1 MNGRVFFEK
10 FDGLI
15 QIWAKAMSVFPR
27 GFAQWVYRWH
37 NGRSKWAILV
47 RYVCLKA
54 AAKSIGKNVCVMDHV
69 YLQYWEN
76 LEIGDN
82 VSIHEQCNINAFG
95 GVRIGRDVSIAHG
108 ISVVS
113 FNHTWEDTDIP
124 IKYNPS
130 VPMPV
135 VIEDDVWVGC
145 GVRILG
151 GVTVGSRVVIA
162 AGAVVT
168 RDCEPNGVYA
178 GVPARRVKEVGE
190 SDEFGQRKDMASEK

>member
-1 MNGRVFFEK
+1 MNGREFFNR

-15 QIWAKAMSVFPR
+15 QLWAKAMSVFPR
-27 GFAQWVYRWH
+27 GFLQRVFRCH
-37 NGRSKWAILV
+37 NGRGKWAILV

-54 AAKSIGKNVCVMDHV
+54 GAKRVGKNVCVMDHV
-69 YLQYWEN
+69 YIHHWEN

-95 GVRIGRDVSIAHG
+95 GVCIGNDVSIAHG
-108 ISVVS
+108 TSVVS
-113 FNHTWEDTDIP
+113 FNHTWDDPSIP

-130 VPMPV
+130 KPLPV
-135 VIEDDVWVGC
+135 VIGDDVWVGC

-151 GVTVGSRVVIA
+151 GVTVGPHSVIA

-168 RDCEPNGVYA
+168 KSTNPDSVYA
-178 GVPARRVKEVGE
+178 GVPARRVKSIGE
-190 SDEFGQRKDMASEK
+190 QLGENPVE